1 MERLEAALEKARE
14 KRREAGI
21 DDRVV
26 GKLESRPDRQD
37 QPKSVW
43 ASLAEIKVSSR
54 VARSNRI
61 TAISNSP
68 MSSPYDLLRSRTLHN
83 LIENGWKRL
92 AITSPTVGCGKTTV
106 AANLALSLS
115 RQPDLKIALFDL
127 DLRRPALHK
136 VFAHKTAST
145 LADVIEG
152 KVAASDHF
160 VRYGENLMIGLNA
173 KPARNPSELL
183 QSQRTKAF
191 LQEFEE
197 IYRPDIMI
205 FDMPPMLMSDDYVG
219 FMKNVDCGLL
229 IGAADTTTATQLDL
243 CEKELSELT
252 NVLGVVLNK
261 CRYSDSSTG
270 YDYGYEY

>member
-1 MERLEAALEKARE
+1 MERLEAALEKARV

-26 GKLESRPDRQD
+26 GKHENQAE

-43 ASLAEIKVSSR
+43 ADLAEIKVASR
-54 VARSNRI
+54 VARNNRL

-68 MSSPYDLLRSRTLHN
+68 MSSPYDLLRSRSLHS
-83 LIENGWKRL
+83 LIENSWKRL

-115 RQPDLKIALFDL
+115 RQPDLRIALLDL

-136 VFAHKTAST
+136 IFAHRTTHS

-152 KVAASDHF
+152 GISTSDHF
-160 VRYGENLMIGLNA
+160 FRFGDNLMIGFNA

-183 QSQRTKAF
+183 QSNRTTSF
-191 LQEFEE
+191 LQKIDR
-197 IYRPDIMI
+197 IYSPDIMI

-219 FMKNVDCGLL
+219 FMKNVNCGLL
-229 IGAADTTTATQLDL
+229 IGAADNTTTNQLDI
-243 CEKELSELT
+243 CERELSELT

-270 YDYGYEY
+270 YDYSYEY